1 MGRCQCQDAA
11 LARKTASGSACALTV
26 KDHGTSLFLPLLDHD
41 LASKTR
47 TYIFKLLKGRRERM
61 MERSNQARWGAQPS
75 YQPMLTCVCISH
87 KRQTNHKILST
98 SITDFASCKTPKL
111 IGFLPCRNPAIA
123 HELELQPRPKGA
135 SQWTSLDSLNNK
147 KDAQQH
153 KVARTQ
159 HKSSLKQL

>member
-26 KDHGTSLFLPLLDHD
+26 KDHGTSLFSPLLDHD

-61 MERSNQARWGAQPS
+61 MGRSNQARWGAQPS

-87 KRQTNHKILST
+87 KRETNHKILST
-98 SITDFASCKTPKL
+98 STTDLVSRRTPKL
-111 IGFLPCRNPAIA
+111 VGFSLQRPAIA

-135 SQWTSLDSLNNK
+135 SQWTSLDSLI
-147 KDAQQH
+147 KDKVIQQH
-153 KVARTQ
+153 KMVRPR
-159 HKSSLKQL
+159 